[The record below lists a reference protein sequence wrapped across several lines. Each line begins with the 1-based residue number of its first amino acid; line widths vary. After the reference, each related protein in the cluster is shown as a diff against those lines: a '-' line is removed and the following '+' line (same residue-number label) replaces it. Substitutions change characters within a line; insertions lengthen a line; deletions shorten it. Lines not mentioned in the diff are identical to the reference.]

1 MLPCLAAAVCAFLCS
16 VLGQGERGEEE
27 RGRGGGGR
35 GFRG

>member
-27 RGRGGGGR
+27 RGRGWGGR
-35 GFRG
+35 EIAG